1 MAAHPAGARARP
13 ADTVRLEPAA
23 TWWLNGCREGN
34 VCTLRYRN
42 DLSNWTT
49 QVNVEPSGWLV
60 QTWTSGHLDRPEQ
73 SVILA
78 GVFPTVSSSEGEGEK
93 ESAKYMNIL
102 MNKYRCGLQNTIAF
116 RKDIKRGIWKI
127 ALLHKVLECFYFF
140 VSFHIKCSFE
150 HKHLL

>member
-23 TWWLNGCREGN
+23 TWWINGCREGN

-42 DLSNWTT
+42 DSSNWTT
-49 QVNVEPSGWLV
+49 QVNVEPSCTDLDI
-60 QTWTSGHLDRPEQ
+60 WTDLNKVLFWREFFQ
-73 SVILA
+73 R
-78 GVFPTVSSSEGEGEK
+78 FSSSEGEGEK